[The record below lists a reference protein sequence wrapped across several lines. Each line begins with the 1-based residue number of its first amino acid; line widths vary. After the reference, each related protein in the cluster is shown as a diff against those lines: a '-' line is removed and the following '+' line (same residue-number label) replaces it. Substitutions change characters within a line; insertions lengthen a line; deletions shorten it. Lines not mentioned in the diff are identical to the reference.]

1 MRGRRRLD
9 CPSLQQPLLTMDTM
23 TLPSACRHYEYS
35 IEFAPGLSINLKKA
49 ILKKAGRKSVQFL
62 RQIPAGKAVLVT
74 VPLAAGPFRV
84 DDFRRSGSSSTH
96 RASAKMVYPICKIVN
111 SNTTYTVHS
120 QENRSRRPSGKA
132 FKTAIWKSPQEGHQD
147 IISPQEG

>member
-1 MRGRRRLD
+1 
-9 CPSLQQPLLTMDTM
+9 LLSKYRTQ
-23 TLPSACRHYEYS
+23 HYS
-35 IEFAPGLSINLKKA
+35 IAFTAKALKKALRNSLHDKALKKATVSINLKKA

-111 SNTTYTVHS
+111 SNTTYMYTVHS